1 MFREGLSTS
10 NPAGIWNRA
19 NNTSW
24 LLGNAPR
31 LTTSGVRPL
40 GSLTPATPHESLK
53 ASSMRCFCFDL
64 RFQWLMSLTSRHGS
78 SHSHTVALSADR
90 HSQ

>member
-40 GSLTPATPHESLK
+40 GSRDSGHAP
-53 ASSMRCFCFDL
+53 R
-64 RFQWLMSLTSRHGS
+64 
-78 SHSHTVALSADR
+78 VA
-90 HSQ
+90 